1 MLFNSYPFI
10 LIFLPIVLAG
20 YFLLGRSRHVAPVVW
35 LALASL
41 VFYAAGNWQFVPL
54 LVGSI
59 AFNFSIGGLLTAKQL
74 PPPVRSA
81 VLAAGVAGDLV
92 VLGVFKYAGFF
103 AATLNGLLATGFVVN
118 I

>member
-10 LIFLPIVLAG
+10 FVFLPIALAG
-20 YFLLGRSRHVAPVVW
+20 YFWLGRSGNLAPVWW

-41 VFYAAGNWQFVPL
+41 VFYAVGNWQFVPL

-59 AFNFSIGGLLTAKQL
+59 AFNYLIGWVLITRQL
-74 PPPVRSA
+74 RPQGRFA
-81 VLAAGVAGDLV
+81 VLTAGVAGDLV
-92 VLGVFKYAGFF
+92 VLGIFKYAGFF
-103 AATLNGLLATGFVVN
+103 AANLNALLATGFVFN